1 MVWAKARKACRNTGK
16 DLAGNREIQTAT
28 GFRKGTKGVVE
39 LIRCA
44 NEVCTLKTE
53 QRNVKRS
60 KVLEDCKSQVKE
72 TDCYD
77 SPKRDKRIT

>member
-1 MVWAKARKACRNTGK
+1 METQERILRETVRFRQRPVFEREQRELLSSFAKRMR
-16 DLAGNREIQTAT
+16 I
-28 GFRKGTKGVVE
+28 
-39 LIRCA
+39 
-44 NEVCTLKTE
+44 CTLKTE

>member
-1 MVWAKARKACRNTGK
+1 METQE
-16 DLAGNREIQTAT
+16 DLAGNREAQTTT
-28 GFRKGTKGVVE
+28 GSRKGIKGVVE
-39 LIRCA
+39 LIRFA

-53 QRNVKRS
+53 QRNVKRR

>member
-1 MVWAKARKACRNTGK
+1 METQE
-16 DLAGNREIQTAT
+16 DLAGNREAQTTT
-28 GFRKGTKGVVE
+28 GSRKGIASPKGEQREVVE
-39 LIRCA
+39 LIRFA

-53 QRNVKRS
+53 QRNVKRR